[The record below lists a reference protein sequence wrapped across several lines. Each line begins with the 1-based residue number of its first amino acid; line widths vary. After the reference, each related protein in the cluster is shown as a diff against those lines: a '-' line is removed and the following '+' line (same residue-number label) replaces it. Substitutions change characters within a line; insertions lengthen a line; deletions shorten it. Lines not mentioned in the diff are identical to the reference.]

1 LNQSAPVEEHLE
13 LRMEI
18 RDENDRVKELKATIK
33 PPKHRKR
40 NKK

>member
-1 LNQSAPVEEHLE
+1 
-13 LRMEI
+13 MEI

-40 NKK
+40 NRK